1 MRVTFVRNRMIYH
14 LSGFKIT
21 EKIIVSPPTRQ
32 TPAQP
37 FWSVSGSPNMKQKKI
52 RTLDNGVVLVDF
64 MDERQQLQLW
74 LPLLTHLQQELVLQ
88 DPLDR
93 LDEQI

>member
-1 MRVTFVRNRMIYH
+1 MIYH

-37 FWSVSGSPNMKQKKI
+37 FWSVSGSPNTNKKKI
-52 RTLDNGVVLVDF
+52 RTLGNVVLADF
-64 MDERQQLQLW
+64 MDERQQ
-74 LPLLTHLQQELVLQ
+74 LTHLQQELVLH